1 MLEGWRW
8 YGPDDPVSLDD
19 VRQAGASH
27 IVTAL
32 HQVPIGEAW
41 TRKAV
46 EERKNIVE
54 NGQPGRSPLYWSV
67 VESIPIPD
75 DVKRLGGR
83 ATHSIGAWITSLE
96 AVAAAGIKI
105 VCYNFMPVV
114 DWCRTDLEWE
124 LPNGARA
131 MRFDQDRFAAFELH
145 ILERPGA
152 MTEYSPAAQAR
163 ARAAFERMSQAD
175 IDYLTMVIASALP
188 GSTTEPM
195 TIPQFRDRLE
205 QYRDIDTQVLRT
217 HLVEFLAQVTPVAEQ
232 LGVTLTLHPD
242 DPPRPLFGLP
252 RIASSTEDYQA
263 LFDAVPSKANG
274 ICFCTGSL
282 GVRAENDLPTMAK
295 RFAPRIAFAHLR
307 ATKREADGLS
317 FHESDHLDGDVDM
330 IAVLKALL
338 TENRR
343 RGADNRIV
351 FRPDHGHRMLDDVAA
366 TKRTNPGYTAIGRL
380 RGLAELRGAIRA
392 IEHDR
397 MRAA

>member
-19 VRQAGASH
+19 VRQAGASQ
-27 IVTAL
+27 IVSSL

-46 EERKNIVE
+46 EERKNFIE
-54 NGQPGRSPLYWSV
+54 NGQPGRSQLTWSV

-75 DVKRLGGR
+75 DVKRLGGK
-83 ATHSIGAWITSLE
+83 ATKSIEAWIASLE
-96 AVAAAGIKI
+96 AVAASGIKI
-105 VCYNFMPVV
+105 ICYNFMPVV

-131 MRFDQDRFAAFELH
+131 MRFDQDRLAAFELH
-145 ILERPGA
+145 ILKRPA
-152 MTEYSPAAQAR
+152 AAQEYSPEQQAR
-163 ARAAFERMSQAD
+163 AKKLFEQMSQAD
-175 IDYLTMVIASALP
+175 IDYLVMVIASALP

-195 TIPQFRDRLE
+195 TIPQFRDRLDT
-205 QYRDIDTQVLRT
+205 YRDITPKILRQ
-217 HLVEFLAQVTPVAEQ
+217 HLAEFLARVTPVAEQ
-232 LGVTLTLHPD
+232 LDVSLTLHPD

-252 RIASSTEDYQA
+252 RIASSADDYQA

-282 GVRAENDLPTMAK
+282 GVRAENNLPDMAE
-295 RFAPRIAFAHLR
+295 RFGPRIAFAHLR
-307 ATKREADGLS
+307 ATKREADVLS
-317 FHESDHLDGDVDM
+317 FYESDHLDGDVDM

-338 TENRR
+338 KENARR
-343 RGADNRIV
+343 APNKRIV
-351 FRPDHGHRMLDDVAA
+351 FRPDHGHRMLDDLAA
-366 TKRTNPGYTAIGRL
+366 AKRINPGYTAIGRL

-392 IEHDR
+392 IEHR
-397 MRAA
+397 